1 VVAALALAGAG
12 FASGW
17 ILRDDDEAVET
28 SVTTGGSEAQAAP
41 GGLPAVVERKRLA
54 ILAAA
59 ESGDYDAV
67 ADLAD
72 PDEFRYTF
80 GSAVAGGPAE
90 YWRQVASDTPDRPL
104 ETLAAILKLPYTLYR
119 GIYTWPFAFDKT
131 PEELTDYERGL
142 LEPLGRAGVFVGE
155 SYFGWRAG
163 IRPDG
168 SWIFFIAGD

>member
-1 VVAALALAGAG
+1 MVTALALAGAG
-12 FASGW
+12 FAAGW
-17 ILRDDDEAVET
+17 FLRGDDETVET
-28 SVTTGGSEAQAAP
+28 SATTADSEAAP
-41 GGLPAVVERKRLA
+41 GGLPAVVESKRLA

-59 ESGDYDAV
+59 ESADYDAV
-67 ADLAD
+67 AGLAD
-72 PDEFRYTF
+72 PNEFRYTF
-80 GSAVAGGPAE
+80 GNSVAGGPAE

-168 SWIFFIAGD
+168 RWISFIAGD

>member
-1 VVAALALAGAG
+1 VVALALAGAG
-12 FASGW
+12 FAAGW
-17 ILRDDDEAVET
+17 ILREDDETAET
-28 SVTTGGSEAQAAP
+28 TATTAAADTMP
-41 GGLPAVVERKRLA
+41 GGLPAAVERKRLA

-80 GSAVAGGPAE
+80 GSPVAGGPAE
-90 YWRQVASDTPDRPL
+90 YWRQLASDTPDRPL
-104 ETLAAILKLPYTLYR
+104 ETLAAILRLPYTLYR
-119 GIYTWPFAFDKT
+119 GVYTWPFAFDKT

-142 LEPLGRAGVFVGE
+142 LEPLGRAGVFAGE
-155 SYFGWRAG
+155 SYLGWRAG

-168 SWIFFIAGD
+168 SWIFFLAGD